1 MLVNAG
7 LVDVG
12 LSNDFLICPCAN
24 ISKQLSRVA
33 ASPLRYTFLVGAAAV
48 VVGLGCCSCVS
59 THPLRELHA
68 AEKGLRSRAMVV
80 VVGSAS
86 MLAQWHLE
94 TAQLGTAHAACT
106 LSAGKG
112 VVGTDVFVCV
122 SLKRT

>member
-7 LVDVG
+7 LVNVG

-24 ISKQLSRVA
+24 ISKQLSRIV
-33 ASPLRYTFLVGAAAV
+33 ASPLRYTYLVGAAAV
-48 VVGLGCCSCVS
+48 VVGLGYCSCVS

-68 AEKGLRSRAMVV
+68 AEKGLHSRAMVVVVVVVV

-86 MLAQWHLE
+86 MLAQLHLE

-106 LSAGKG
+106 LSA
-112 VVGTDVFVCV
+112 
-122 SLKRT
+122 